1 MLIGGGTHR
10 WEWVKLEAS
19 VCADSQDIVLTVIV
33 SKFRQFNE
41 TNPLSY
47 QPCP

>member
-19 VCADSQDIVLTVIV
+19 VCADSHIVLTVIV

-41 TNPLSY
+41 TTPLSY